1 MYIYI
6 RVVLDA
12 AMNWRTFRTF
22 IIPVPVTMKSVSLIL
37 YLILYFGKNF
47 TFCLRDF
54 IHK

>member
-12 AMNWRTFRTF
+12 AMNWRTF

-37 YLILYFGKNF
+37 YLILYFGQKIF
-47 TFCLRDF
+47 TFCLRDL